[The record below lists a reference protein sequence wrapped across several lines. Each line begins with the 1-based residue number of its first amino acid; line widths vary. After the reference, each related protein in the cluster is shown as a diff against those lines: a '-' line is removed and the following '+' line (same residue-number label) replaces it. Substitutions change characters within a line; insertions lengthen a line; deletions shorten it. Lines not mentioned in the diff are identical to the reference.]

1 MAYINVKVK
10 ARQTITQSNTQTK
23 ELGIVS
29 VVPMSEWNATTQ
41 YQKLNKVRYV
51 NFGNSGV
58 TLLAKKANKGIE
70 PFISQGWQE
79 VWMVE
84 NYDGGAVSPDGTYP
98 NMTIGN
104 ANNAQ
109 NDGDGKNIV
118 TQFAGINE
126 KIPSTASAENQLAD
140 KAFVNSSLNNM
151 AAFYIT
157 STASGDAFSTRVA
170 LLEATEYYYGG
181 QLRTPT
187 QNDYAIVLADE
198 SQPKGA
204 DGNYPTTRYS
214 YQGSQWDFQY
224 VVNNTSLTQAQVDAI
239 NSGITKELVAQ
250 IGTEENSAKNLYN
263 LGVYDT
269 FVSNGDGTV
278 TITRKTGYLQ
288 LIMDLNYAQINNPA
302 GLTYWIAQLPQA
314 LSNYG
319 GDHIKVNFGI
329 LKDCWSA
336 DAYPAQ
342 GSIYYIQENRQI
354 QLMPWAGDFNNL
366 LVNPIFIQYEL
377 EMPYTETVIENQPMH
392 TLNQDGEQWVRNQYE
407 NSLNLSPV
415 SNKTVKFARGTNRQI
430 NVVSIPLSIGK
441 PYRFSIRM
449 QKSSIGEGVNGY
461 GGCAILQWNSSSYD
475 GDWTSAYMA
484 SEWKYENP
492 DQNISVTFT
501 ATHSNLIIMIGID
514 GQFESTIT
522 VDQIMVTQG
531 TALHNFKPYKQYVN
545 KAGDTMTGTLNFPIS
560 EDTNVMVRT
569 AIVSGQLQGDNTHGE
584 TERQNAK
591 AHSIELGLPYRDYVN
606 FNEHGGDF
614 RFYKTDKVYTVPD
627 GGDGELVGRISADG
641 IVGTTFIQ
649 SNPNKDYVDL
659 ASGTGKNFGISGEN
673 GGIYNLAQ
681 MLRRNDFYTSIKS
694 SVSVSSNTSANINR
708 VASVTATN
716 NSPCIL
722 TVFGVET
729 AQHGALM
736 ISSNTSINSSWSNDN
751 NNGSNILAKTEGE
764 QGYWSRQY
772 LCCSALIPPNQMVYV
787 YARYLEKIRYTLQP
801 IFSL

>member
-157 STASGDAFSTRVA
+157 STASGDAFSTRDD
-170 LLEATEYYYGG
+170 LLNATEYYYGG

-302 GLTYWIAQLPQA
+302 GLTYWIAQ
-314 LSNYG
+314 
-319 GDHIKVNFGI
+319 
-329 LKDCWSA
+329 
-336 DAYPAQ
+336 
-342 GSIYYIQENRQI
+342 
-354 QLMPWAGDFNNL
+354 
-366 LVNPIFIQYEL
+366 
-377 EMPYTETVIENQPMH
+377 
-392 TLNQDGEQWVRNQYE
+392 
-407 NSLNLSPV
+407 
-415 SNKTVKFARGTNRQI
+415 
-430 NVVSIPLSIGK
+430 
-441 PYRFSIRM
+441 
-449 QKSSIGEGVNGY
+449 
-461 GGCAILQWNSSSYD
+461 
-475 GDWTSAYMA
+475 
-484 SEWKYENP
+484 
-492 DQNISVTFT
+492 
-501 ATHSNLIIMIGID
+501 
-514 GQFESTIT
+514 
-522 VDQIMVTQG
+522 
-531 TALHNFKPYKQYVN
+531 
-545 KAGDTMTGTLNFPIS
+545 
-560 EDTNVMVRT
+560 
-569 AIVSGQLQGDNTHGE
+569 
-584 TERQNAK
+584 
-591 AHSIELGLPYRDYVN
+591 
-606 FNEHGGDF
+606 
-614 RFYKTDKVYTVPD
+614 
-627 GGDGELVGRISADG
+627 
-641 IVGTTFIQ
+641 
-649 SNPNKDYVDL
+649 
-659 ASGTGKNFGISGEN
+659 
-673 GGIYNLAQ
+673 
-681 MLRRNDFYTSIKS
+681 
-694 SVSVSSNTSANINR
+694 
-708 VASVTATN
+708 
-716 NSPCIL
+716 
-722 TVFGVET
+722 
-729 AQHGALM
+729 
-736 ISSNTSINSSWSNDN
+736 
-751 NNGSNILAKTEGE
+751 
-764 QGYWSRQY
+764 
-772 LCCSALIPPNQMVYV
+772 
-787 YARYLEKIRYTLQP
+787 
-801 IFSL
+801 